1 MDSLLVRTSHTDGSA
16 FGLSFQIWPTS
27 LTAACAAGQMTSW
40 HIRRASQ
47 CCQPHTQD
55 AMLEFIRAVPG
66 SRCSQLPH
74 PLNAQLIG
82 QGNSPSMALAPLS

>member
-1 MDSLLVRTSHTDGSA
+1 MGQWC

-40 HIRRASQ
+40 LIRRASQ

-66 SRCSQLPH
+66 SHCSQLPH
-74 PLNAQLIG
+74 PLNARLIG
-82 QGNSPSMALAPLS
+82 QLALQGNSPSMALAPLS